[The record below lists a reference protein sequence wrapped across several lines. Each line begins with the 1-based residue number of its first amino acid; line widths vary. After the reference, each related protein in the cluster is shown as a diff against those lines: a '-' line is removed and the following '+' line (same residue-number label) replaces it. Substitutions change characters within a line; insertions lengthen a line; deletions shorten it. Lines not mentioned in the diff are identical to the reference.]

1 MSKKSDPLGAHWDCL
16 ADFRDQYILKTS
28 GEAVIESRGHTLVTD
43 RANYTM
49 SFGRVT
55 RDEHPAPVII
65 QVPQEDAPKPGRS
78 RKAQSK
84 K

>member
-1 MSKKSDPLGAHWDCL
+1 MSKKSDPLNANWDCL
-16 ADFRDQYILKTS
+16 ADFRDQYIVKFS
-28 GEAVIESRGHTLVTD
+28 NEVVVDSRGHTLVTD

-65 QVPQEDAPKPGRS
+65 SVPQEDAPKKGRS
-78 RKAQSK
+78 KKTKSK